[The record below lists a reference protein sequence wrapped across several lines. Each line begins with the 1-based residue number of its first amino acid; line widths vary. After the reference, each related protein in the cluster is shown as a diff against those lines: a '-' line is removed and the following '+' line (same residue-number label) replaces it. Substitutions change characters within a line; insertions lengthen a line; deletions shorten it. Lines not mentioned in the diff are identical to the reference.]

1 MTEKGTADIN
11 PGFGLKHMRD
21 RIHEHGGTT
30 VFESTKEGFRVKATV
45 PLNRDEMA
53 NGGIIMVRILIVD
66 DQELMRDGLAT
77 ILDLRQEIE
86 VAGVASNGKE
96 AFEKAGELRPDI
108 VLMDIRMPIASGVE
122 GTKLITTAYPDIKVL
137 MLTTFNDSELIF
149 EALEEG
155 ASGYLLKDMPTDA
168 IVQAIMTVQSGGM
181 VLPKE
186 LTADIVRE
194 MRRNQPAEQ
203 INTVPEIVKEL
214 TEREL
219 EVLQQLGLGLN
230 NKEIAGET
238 VYIRRHREES
248 CLQSYQQTSVEGPD
262 PGGDLCRPLSHHA
275 LLNHDFQHS
284 TPYEIQLS
292 KLYFFMFKF
301 YR

>member
-1 MTEKGTADIN
+1 
-11 PGFGLKHMRD
+11 
-21 RIHEHGGTT
+21 
-30 VFESTKEGFRVKATV
+30 
-45 PLNRDEMA
+45 
-53 NGGIIMVRILIVD
+53 MVRILIVD

-77 ILDLRQEIE
+77 ILDLREEID
-86 VAGVASNGKE
+86 VTGVASNGKE
-96 AFEKAGELRPDI
+96 AFEIAGELRPDI

-186 LTADIVRE
+186 LTGDIVRE
-194 MRRNQPAEQ
+194 MRRKQPTEQ

-219 EVLQQLGLGLN
+219 EVLNKLGLGLN
-230 NKEIAGET
+230 NKEIAGELYISEGT
-238 VYIRRHREES
+238 VK
-248 CLQSYQQTSVEGPD
+248 
-262 PGGDLCRPLSHHA
+262 
-275 LLNHDFQHS
+275 NHVS
-284 TPYEIQLS
+284 NLIS
-292 KLYFFMFKF
+292 KLQLRDRTQAAIFAVRYHITD
-301 YR
+301 Y